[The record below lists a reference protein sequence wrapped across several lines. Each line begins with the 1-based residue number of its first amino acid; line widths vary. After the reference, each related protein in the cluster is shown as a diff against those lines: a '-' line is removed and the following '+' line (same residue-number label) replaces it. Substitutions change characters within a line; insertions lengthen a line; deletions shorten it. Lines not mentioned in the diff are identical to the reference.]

1 LKEEEDDE
9 RQIDEDM
16 KLMTGPRVTDQSNAF
31 QVFSPIVGVI

>member
-16 KLMTGPRVTDQSNAF
+16 KLMTGPRVTD
-31 QVFSPIVGVI
+31 